1 MGGGRIFVLK
11 TSKNAMKHMI
21 LSFKMKG
28 DAISDHFLIVWFQ
41 NDYLDTVGYRTFRN
55 TRRGVVDFSSILS
68 MVFGGFPN

>member
-1 MGGGRIFVLK
+1 MRGVPGVLIFCVFLVTIFCTK
-11 TSKNAMKHMI
+11 SIQNAKKHMI

-55 TRRGVVDFSSILS
+55 TRRGVVDFS
-68 MVFGGFPN
+68 